1 MSRQRARA
9 FTLRSY
15 NYGEADRVVLFFT
28 EELGLLRGIAKG
40 SRKLRSR
47 IAGAL
52 EPLTLVKLM
61 FVEKAGRELAVVT
74 GCEAVRSLF
83 AATTNV
89 ELAGVAGVI
98 VELTAEFHPDRDP
111 NPAQFRLLE
120 LVQKAL
126 LAGVEPKLVMR
137 YTELFTLKLAGILPP
152 PEALRHEGAR
162 GLMSA
167 LLRTNLLEYSLPE
180 AEAGDLEELGRFL
193 RKRVTEALGKRLKA
207 YRFLDGLESPQQA
220 T

>member
-1 MSRQRARA
+1 MSTQRARA
-9 FTLRSY
+9 FSLRSY

-83 AATTNV
+83 AATDSV
-89 ELAGVAGVI
+89 EVAGAAGVI
-98 VELTAEFHPDRDP
+98 VELTAEFHRDRDP

-120 LVQKAL
+120 LAQKAL
-126 LAGVEPKLVMR
+126 LAGVEPGLVMH
-137 YTELFTLKLAGILPP
+137 YAELFTLKLAGILPP
-152 PEALRHEGAR
+152 VSTIKQEGAR

-167 LLRTNLLEYSLPE
+167 LLRTNLLEYSLPK
-180 AEAGDLEELGRFL
+180 AEAGDLDELGRFL

-207 YRFLDGLESPQQA
+207 YRFLDGMESPQRA